1 MKKIIS
7 MILSGLLITSF
18 LTGCGDPINQKVSDL
33 TGAQTNALEQQLQP
47 DDLKAFLSYLKR
59 QTTANASPKE
69 SRDSATIKQAIKE
82 EKEWIDAERQQRVSE
97 EQKEL
102 EKRKTADRAKLKE
115 NYQAKEMSNLINNS
129 LNYKLTDKT
138 NVQGE
143 YAQPYVSF
151 SFAFENKTEKSI
163 SYISGVL
170 TVRDELKRKI
180 KEFAFIYNDE
190 NNPIEAKQLLD
201 YKARLKLNMREPSD
215 IDLSVI
221 AFPSINYSIL
231 INEIHFRDQSK
242 LKMPI
247 QQ

>member
-1 MKKIIS
+1 
-7 MILSGLLITSF
+7 MILSGLLISSF
-18 LTGCGDPINQKVSDL
+18 LTGCGDPINQKVSEL
-33 TGAQTNALEQQLQP
+33 TGPQINALEQQLRHE
-47 DDLKAFLSYLKR
+47 DFKAFLSYLKR
-59 QTTANASPKE
+59 QTTVNASSKE
-69 SRDSATIKQAIKE
+69 SRGSATIKQAIKE
-82 EKEWIDAERQQRVSE
+82 EKEWIAEDLQQKIAE

-102 EKRKTADRAKLKE
+102 EKRKAADRAKLKE
-115 NYQAKEMSNLINNS
+115 NYQANEMRGFINNS
-129 LNYKLTDKT
+129 LNYKLTDKA
-138 NVQGE
+138 NVEGE
-143 YAQPYVSF
+143 YAKPYVSF
-151 SFAFENKTEKSI
+151 SFVFENKTEKSI
-163 SYISGVL
+163 TYISGVL
-170 TVRDELKRKI
+170 IVRDELKRKI